1 MTILNKLSIKNL
13 KLNKKRTISTIIGI
27 ILSVALICGVATL
40 VTSFQETL
48 VQSAIENKGYYHI
61 KISEVTDE
69 NIKELENNRDILDI
83 KCVNEIGYSVLEG
96 STNEYKPYLKLCSMS
111 EKVFKELKFKLIEG
125 QFPKNSN
132 EVIISNHILSN
143 GGVKY
148 NIGDKIKINVGKR
161 ITVDEDYELKF
172 GNIYTKE
179 EEKLVDTK
187 EMEFTIVGII
197 ERPNTGFEPYSDAG
211 YTIITKDDIV
221 GTKSVY
227 IAFKDVFNYKE
238 SLAKIFEVKEYSD
251 IHRELLMNNLK
262 YPNFSLNDELLRWEA
277 FSFSDTTISM
287 LYSVACV
294 VMFIIIFTSVFCIRN
309 SFAIA
314 TTEKIKMYGMLASVG
329 TTKKQIRKNV
339 ITEALILGIIGIPL
353 GIVSGIFAI
362 YILLQIVNAIL
373 GRSLFGD
380 LDGMIFSVSI
390 FPIIISSILGIVV
403 IYFSAISSA
412 KKASKV
418 SPIESLRNSKE
429 INIKSKK
436 LKTPKI
442 IEKLFKTGGILA
454 YKNLKRSRKKYRTT
468 VISITV
474 SIFIFITMNSFLTN
488 AFGMASVYYTDY
500 DYNIEIYGS
509 EGNTTSDDELVDKIR
524 KLETVNEVYSRYNAY
539 HSGVEIFDIS
549 KFNNLIDEE
558 PIDEMKYDDENNIA
572 IPTGRKYMIAE
583 LIALDDY
590 SFKKY
595 CEKIG
600 VNYNDMKADAILCD
614 EARYYDEEGH
624 LNIDRRYNYKEN
636 DIISGEYNNEE
647 INIRIAKISNENPYS
662 LENTYYGGGFIIVN
676 KDYYKN
682 IDFELSRI
690 CVDAKDAEKAEK
702 EIKNLNN
709 SVTII
714 NFDAQVKEERSMV
727 LVINIFLYGF
737 ITVITLIGVTNIFNT
752 ITSNMELRQRE
763 FATLKSIGMTK
774 KEFNRMIN
782 LETIFYSTK
791 ALLYGIILGLLGTFA
806 IYKAFDVKFNSG
818 MYIPVMP
825 ILISIIFVFI
835 LVYVI
840 MKYSIK
846 RINKQNIIETIR
858 KENI

>member
-1 MTILNKLSIKNL
+1 
-13 KLNKKRTISTIIGI
+13 
-27 ILSVALICGVATL
+27 
-40 VTSFQETL
+40 
-48 VQSAIENKGYYHI
+48 
-61 KISEVTDE
+61 
-69 NIKELENNRDILDI
+69 
-83 KCVNEIGYSVLEG
+83 
-96 STNEYKPYLKLCSMS
+96 
-111 EKVFKELKFKLIEG
+111 
-125 QFPKNSN
+125 
-132 EVIISNHILSN
+132 
-143 GGVKY
+143 
-148 NIGDKIKINVGKR
+148 
-161 ITVDEDYELKF
+161 
-172 GNIYTKE
+172 
-179 EEKLVDTK
+179 
-187 EMEFTIVGII
+187 
-197 ERPNTGFEPYSDAG
+197 
-211 YTIITKDDIV
+211 
-221 GTKSVY
+221 
-227 IAFKDVFNYKE
+227 
-238 SLAKIFEVKEYSD
+238 
-251 IHRELLMNNLK
+251 
-262 YPNFSLNDELLRWEA
+262 
-277 FSFSDTTISM
+277 M
-287 LYSVACV
+287 LFRSQV
-294 VMFIIIFTSVFCIRN
+294 
-309 SFAIA
+309 
-314 TTEKIKMYGMLASVG
+314 
-329 TTKKQIRKNV
+329 
-339 ITEALILGIIGIPL
+339 
-353 GIVSGIFAI
+353 
-362 YILLQIVNAIL
+362 VNAIL
-373 GRSLFGD
+373 GRSLFGE

-390 FPIIISSILGIVV
+390 IPIIISSILGLVV

-412 KKASKV
+412 KKASRV

-429 INIKSKK
+429 IKIKSKK

-442 IEKLFKTGGILA
+442 ISNLFKTGGVLA

-488 AFGMASVYYTDY
+488 AFGMARAYYTDY
-500 DYNIEIYGS
+500 DYNIEIYSS
-509 EGNTTSDDELVDKIR
+509 ESGAISDDEFVESIR
-524 KLETVNEVYSRYNAY
+524 KLDTVDEVYAKYDTY
-539 HSGVEIFDIS
+539 YSGVQIFDTEKINS
-549 KFNNLIDEE
+549 TIDEE
-558 PIDEMKYDDENNIA
+558 PIDEMEYDEENNVK
-572 IPTGRKYMIAE
+572 PTGRQYLIAE

-600 VNYNDMKADAILCD
+600 VNYNDIKADAILCD
-614 EARYYDEEGH
+614 EARYYDEEGR
-624 LNIDRRYNYKEN
+624 LKIVRRYNYKEN
-636 DIISGEYNNEE
+636 DIISGEYNKEA
-647 INIRIAKISNENPYS
+647 INIKIGKISNEKPYS

-682 IDFELSRI
+682 INFDLNRI
-690 CVDAKDAEKAEK
+690 CIQAKNAEKAEE
-702 EIKNLNN
+702 EIKNINN
-709 SVTII
+709 NVNII
-714 NFDAQVKEERSMV
+714 NFDAQAKEERSMV

-818 MYIPVMP
+818 MYIPVIP

>member
-111 EKVFKELKFKLIEG
+111 EKVFKDLKFKLIEG

-211 YTIITKDDIV
+211 YTIITTDDIV

-251 IHRELLMNNLK
+251 IHKEQLMGNLK
-262 YPNFSLNDELLRWEA
+262 YPHFSLNDELLRWEA

-362 YILLQIVNAIL
+362 YILLQVVNAIL
-373 GRSLFGD
+373 GRSLFGE

-390 FPIIISSILGIVV
+390 IPIIISSILGLVV

-429 INIKSKK
+429 IKIKSKK

-442 IEKLFKTGGILA
+442 ISKLFKTGGVLA

-488 AFGMASVYYTDY
+488 AFGMARAYYTDY
-500 DYNIEIYGS
+500 DYNIEIYSS
-509 EGNTTSDDELVDKIR
+509 ESGAISDDEFVESIR
-524 KLETVNEVYSRYNAY
+524 KLDTVDEAY
-539 HSGVEIFDIS
+539 AKYDTYYSGVQIFDTEKINS
-549 KFNNLIDEE
+549 IIDVE
-558 PIDEMKYDDENNIA
+558 PIDEMEYDDENNGT
-572 IPTGRKYMIAE
+572 PTGRKYLIAE
-583 LIALDDY
+583 LVALDDY

-600 VNYNDMKADAILCD
+600 ANYNDMKADAVLCD
-614 EARYYDEEGH
+614 EARYYDEEGR
-624 LNIDRRYNYKEN
+624 LKIIRRYNYKEN
-636 DIISGEYNNEE
+636 DIISGEYKGEA
-647 INIRIAKISNENPYS
+647 INIKIGKISNEKPYS
-662 LENTYYGGGFIIVN
+662 LENTYYGEGFIIVN

-682 IDFELSRI
+682 IDFDLNRI
-690 CVDAKDAEKAEK
+690 CVQAKNAEKAEE
-702 EIKNLNN
+702 EIKNINN
-709 SVTII
+709 NVNII
-714 NFDAQVKEERSMV
+714 NFDAQAKEERSMV

>member
-83 KCVNEIGYSVLEG
+83 KYVNEIGYSVLEG

-111 EKVFKELKFKLIEG
+111 EKVFKDLKFKLIEG

-161 ITVDEDYELKF
+161 MTIDEDYELRF

-251 IHRELLMNNLK
+251 IHRELLNNNLK

-362 YILLQIVNAIL
+362 YILLQVVNAIL
-373 GRSLFGD
+373 GRSLFGE

-390 FPIIISSILGIVV
+390 IPIIISSILGLVV

-412 KKASKV
+412 KKASRV

-429 INIKSKK
+429 IKIKSKK

-442 IEKLFKTGGILA
+442 ISKLFKTGGVLA

-488 AFGMASVYYTDY
+488 AFGMARAYYTDY
-500 DYNIEIYGS
+500 DYNIEIYSS
-509 EGNTTSDDELVDKIR
+509 ESGAMSDDEFVESIR
-524 KLETVNEVYSRYNAY
+524 KLDTVDEVYAKYDTY
-539 HSGVEIFDIS
+539 YSGVQIFDTEKINS
-549 KFNNLIDEE
+549 TIYVE
-558 PIDEMKYDDENNIA
+558 PIDEMEYDDENNVK
-572 IPTGRKYMIAE
+572 PTGRQYLIAE

-600 VNYNDMKADAILCD
+600 VNYNDMKADAVLCD
-614 EARYYDEEGH
+614 EARYYDEQGR
-624 LNIDRRYNYKEN
+624 LKIVRRYNYKEN
-636 DIISGEYNNEE
+636 DIISGEYNGEA
-647 INIRIAKISNENPYS
+647 INIKIGKISNEKPYS
-662 LENTYYGGGFIIVN
+662 LENTYYGEGFIIVN

-682 IDFELSRI
+682 INFDLNRI
-690 CVDAKDAEKAEK
+690 CIQAKNAEKAEE
-702 EIKNLNN
+702 EIKNINN
-709 SVTII
+709 NVNII
-714 NFDAQVKEERSMV
+714 NFDAQAKEERSMV

-818 MYIPVMP
+818 MYIPVIP
-825 ILISIIFVFI
+825 ILISIVFVFI

>member
-83 KCVNEIGYSVLEG
+83 KYVNEIGYSVLEG

-111 EKVFKELKFKLIEG
+111 EKVFKDLKFKLIEG

-161 ITVDEDYELKF
+161 MTIDEDYELRF

-251 IHRELLMNNLK
+251 IHRELLNNNLK

-294 VMFIIIFTSVFCIRN
+294 VMFIIIFTSIFCIRN

-362 YILLQIVNAIL
+362 YILLQVVNAIL
-373 GRSLFGD
+373 GRSLFGE

-390 FPIIISSILGIVV
+390 IPIIISSILGLVV

-412 KKASKV
+412 KKASRV

-429 INIKSKK
+429 IKIKSKK

-442 IEKLFKTGGILA
+442 ISNLFKTGGVLA

-488 AFGMASVYYTDY
+488 AFGMARAYYTDY
-500 DYNIEIYGS
+500 DYNIEIYSS
-509 EGNTTSDDELVDKIR
+509 ESGAISDDEFVESIR
-524 KLETVNEVYSRYNAY
+524 KLDTVDEVYAKYDTY
-539 HSGVEIFDIS
+539 YSGVQIFDTEKINS
-549 KFNNLIDEE
+549 TIDEE
-558 PIDEMKYDDENNIA
+558 PIDEMEYDEENNVK
-572 IPTGRKYMIAE
+572 PTGRQYLIAE

-600 VNYNDMKADAILCD
+600 VNYNDIKADAILCD
-614 EARYYDEEGH
+614 EARYYDEEGR
-624 LNIDRRYNYKEN
+624 LKIVRRYNYKEN
-636 DIISGEYNNEE
+636 DIISGEYNKEA
-647 INIRIAKISNENPYS
+647 INIKIGKISNEKPYS

-682 IDFELSRI
+682 IDFDLNRI
-690 CVDAKDAEKAEK
+690 CIQAKNAEKAEE
-702 EIKNLNN
+702 EIKNINN
-709 SVTII
+709 NVNII
-714 NFDAQVKEERSMV
+714 NFDAQAKEERSMV

-818 MYIPVMP
+818 MYIPV
-825 ILISIIFVFI
+825 IQIGRAHV
-835 LVYVI
+835 
-840 MKYSIK
+840 
-846 RINKQNIIETIR
+846 
-858 KENI
+858 

>member
-83 KCVNEIGYSVLEG
+83 KYVNEIGYSVLEG

-111 EKVFKELKFKLIEG
+111 EKVFKDLKFKLIEG

-161 ITVDEDYELKF
+161 MTIDEDYELRF

-251 IHRELLMNNLK
+251 IHRELLNNNLK

-362 YILLQIVNAIL
+362 YILLQVVNAIL
-373 GRSLFGD
+373 GRSLFGE

-390 FPIIISSILGIVV
+390 IPIIISSILGLVV

-412 KKASKV
+412 KKASRV

-429 INIKSKK
+429 IKIKSKK

-442 IEKLFKTGGILA
+442 ISKLFKTGGVLA

-488 AFGMASVYYTDY
+488 AFGMARAYYTDY
-500 DYNIEIYGS
+500 DYNIEIYSS
-509 EGNTTSDDELVDKIR
+509 ESGAMSDDEFVESIR
-524 KLETVNEVYSRYNAY
+524 KLDTVDEVYAKYDTY
-539 HSGVEIFDIS
+539 YSGVQIFDTEKINS
-549 KFNNLIDEE
+549 TIGVE
-558 PIDEMKYDDENNIA
+558 PIDEMEYDDENNVT
-572 IPTGRKYMIAE
+572 PTGRQYLIAE

-600 VNYNDMKADAILCD
+600 VNYNDMKADAVLCD
-614 EARYYDEEGH
+614 EARYYDEQGR
-624 LNIDRRYNYKEN
+624 LKIVRRYNYKEN
-636 DIISGEYNNEE
+636 DIISGEYNGEA
-647 INIRIAKISNENPYS
+647 INIKIGKISNEKPYS
-662 LENTYYGGGFIIVN
+662 LENTYYGEGFIIVN

-682 IDFELSRI
+682 INFDLNRI
-690 CVDAKDAEKAEK
+690 CIQAKNAEKAEE
-702 EIKNLNN
+702 EIKNINN
-709 SVTII
+709 NVNII
-714 NFDAQVKEERSMV
+714 NFDAQAKEERSMV

-818 MYIPVMP
+818 MYIPVIP
-825 ILISIIFVFI
+825 ILISIVFVFI

>member
-48 VQSAIENKGYYHI
+48 VQNEIEKKGYYHI
-61 KISEVTDE
+61 KISEITDE
-69 NIKELENNRDILDI
+69 NIKELENNRDILSI
-83 KCVNEIGYSVLEG
+83 KYTNEIGYSILEG
-96 STNEYKPYLKLCSMS
+96 STNEYKPYLKLCSMN
-111 EKVFKELKFKLIEG
+111 ENTFKDLKFKLIEG

-132 EVIISNHILSN
+132 EIIISNHILNN
-143 GGVKY
+143 GGVNYK
-148 NIGDKIKINVGKR
+148 IGDKIKINVGKR
-161 ITVDEDYELKF
+161 MTTDEDYELKF

-179 EEKLVDTK
+179 YEKIVDTK

-211 YTIITKDDIV
+211 YTIITTDDIT
-221 GTKSVY
+221 GTKSAY
-227 IAFKDVFNYKE
+227 IALKNVFDYKD
-238 SLAKIFEVKEYSD
+238 SLAKIFGVKEYSD
-251 IHRELLMNNLK
+251 INDALLMENAK
-262 YPNFSLNDELLRWEA
+262 YPNFSLNDELLRWEG
-277 FSFSDTTISM
+277 FSFSDSTITM
-287 LYSVACV
+287 LYSVAGV

-339 ITEALILGIIGIPL
+339 ISEALILGIIGIPL
-353 GIVSGIFAI
+353 GIISGIFAI
-362 YILLQIVNAIL
+362 FILLKIVNAIL

-380 LDGMIFSVSI
+380 LDGMVFSVSI
-390 FPIIISSILGIVV
+390 IPIIISSLLGLVV
-403 IYFSAISSA
+403 IYLSAISSA

-418 SPIESLRNSKE
+418 SPIESLRNSNE
-429 INIKSKK
+429 IKIKNKK

-442 IEKLFKTGGILA
+442 ISKLFKTGGTLA
-454 YKNLKRSRKKYRTT
+454 YKNLKRSKKKYRTT

-474 SIFIFITMNSFLTN
+474 SICIFITMNSFLTN
-488 AFGMASVYYTDY
+488 AFNMAQVYYTDY

-509 EGNTTSDDELVDKIR
+509 EIGATTSEDFIENIR
-524 KLETVNEVYSRYNAY
+524 KLDTVNEAY
-539 HSGVEIFDIS
+539 VKYDAYYWGVQIFDTEKINS
-549 KFNNLIDEE
+549 TIDAE
-558 PIDEMKYDDENNIA
+558 PIDEIEYDDENNGT
-572 IPTGRKYMIAE
+572 PTGRKYMIAE

-600 VNYNDMKADAILCD
+600 VNYNDMKADAVLCD
-614 EARYYDEEGH
+614 ECRYYDEDGRMKVV
-624 LNIDRRYNYKEN
+624 RRYNFKEN
-636 DIISGEYNNEE
+636 ETISGEYNKEV
-647 INIRIAKISNENPYS
+647 INIKIGKITNQKPYS
-662 LENTYYGGGFIIVN
+662 LENTYYGGGYIVVN

-682 IDFELSRI
+682 IDFEINRI
-690 CVDAKDAEKAEK
+690 CIEAKNAEKAEE
-702 EIKNLNN
+702 EIKNLNK
-709 SVTII
+709 SVSII
-714 NFDAQVKEERSMV
+714 NFDAQAKEERSMV

-791 ALLYGIILGLLGTFA
+791 ALLYGIILGLIGTFA
-806 IYKAFDVKFNSG
+806 LYKAFDVKFNNG
-818 MYIPVMP
+818 IYIPVIP
-825 ILISIIFVFI
+825 IIISIVFVFI

-840 MKYSIK
+840 MNYSIK
-846 RINKQNIIETIR
+846 KINKQNIIETIR

>member
-83 KCVNEIGYSVLEG
+83 KYVNEIGYSVLEG

-111 EKVFKELKFKLIEG
+111 EKVFKDLKFKLIEG

-161 ITVDEDYELKF
+161 MTIDEDYELRF

-251 IHRELLMNNLK
+251 IHRELLNNNLK

-362 YILLQIVNAIL
+362 YILLQVVNAIL
-373 GRSLFGD
+373 GRSLFGE

-390 FPIIISSILGIVV
+390 IPIIISSILGLVV

-412 KKASKV
+412 KKASRV

-429 INIKSKK
+429 IKIKSKK

-442 IEKLFKTGGILA
+442 ISNLFKTGGVLA

-488 AFGMASVYYTDY
+488 AFGMARAYYTDY
-500 DYNIEIYGS
+500 DYNIEIYSS
-509 EGNTTSDDELVDKIR
+509 ESGAISDDEFVESIR
-524 KLETVNEVYSRYNAY
+524 KLDTVDEVYAKYDTY
-539 HSGVEIFDIS
+539 YSGVQIFDTEKINS
-549 KFNNLIDEE
+549 TIDEE
-558 PIDEMKYDDENNIA
+558 PIDEMEYDEENNVK
-572 IPTGRKYMIAE
+572 PTGRQYLIAE

-600 VNYNDMKADAILCD
+600 VNYNDIKADAILCD
-614 EARYYDEEGH
+614 EARYYDEEGR
-624 LNIDRRYNYKEN
+624 LKIVRRYNYKEN
-636 DIISGEYNNEE
+636 DIISGEYNKEA
-647 INIRIAKISNENPYS
+647 INIKIGKISNEKPYS

-682 IDFELSRI
+682 IDFDLNRI
-690 CVDAKDAEKAEK
+690 CIQAKNAEKAEE
-702 EIKNLNN
+702 EIKNINN
-709 SVTII
+709 NVNII
-714 NFDAQVKEERSMV
+714 NFDAQAKEERSMV

-791 ALLYGIILGLLGTFA
+791 ALLYGIILGLIGTFA
-806 IYKAFDVKFNSG
+806 LYKAFDVKFNNG
-818 MYIPVMP
+818 IYIPVIP
-825 ILISIIFVFI
+825 IIISIVFVFI

-840 MKYSIK
+840 MNYSIK
-846 RINKQNIIETIR
+846 KINKQNIIETIR